1 MSLPRLWSFL
11 AVALPVLAA
20 VIANLPTVD
29 LAYHLRAG
37 GMILDT
43 RAIPATD
50 TFTFTA
56 AGLPWQDQ
64 QWGAQFVLAA
74 VFRLAGWTGLVLLRA
89 TLIGLM
95 FGLVFDLCRRGHA
108 ARTAALLTLAAFG
121 LASVTLGLRP
131 QLFGMVLFAATLW
144 VVARRHDRPRLLWLA
159 VPLATLWANAH
170 GSFILAPALAGLAWL
185 EDLVERQPAPDV
197 RRSFLATVAVHAAT
211 LVNPFGAGVWGYA
224 VGISTNGVV
233 TGRITEWQPTT
244 VRTPEG
250 AAFFISVALIVVLL
264 VALARRGRAVPPTAL
279 LWLVPFAGI
288 AAWAVRGLAWWP
300 LVAAPTVAR
309 LTARAEGD
317 PARREALGSP
327 LLRRLN
333 VVVAAAIVLTGV
345 ALLPLWRSDDPG
357 LRAPAGVV
365 GTAPP
370 GITGALRDLVAPGD
384 RLFAPQPWASWFEL
398 EVPQAQLFVDSRIE
412 LFPVAVWDDYDTI
425 TDGFDGWRDTLEQ
438 WDVTLIVTAEDLGR
452 SPLDARLAGD
462 PAWYEVFADKDGRV
476 YARTDRRR

>member
-1 MSLPRLWSFL
+1 VSLPRLWAFL

-20 VIANLPTVD
+20 IIAGLPTVD

-43 RAIPATD
+43 RSIPSTD

-64 QWGAQFVLAA
+64 QWGAQVVLAA
-74 VFRLAGWTGLVLLRA
+74 VYRVAGWTGLVLLRA
-89 TLIGLM
+89 ALVGAI

-108 ARTAALLTLAAFG
+108 ARTAALLTIAAFG

-144 VVARRHDRPRLLWLA
+144 LVARRHQRPRLLWLVLPA
-159 VPLATLWANAH
+159 AAAWANVH
-170 GSFILAPALAGLAWL
+170 GSFIFAPLLVGLGWV
-185 EDLVERQPAPDV
+185 EDLLERRPATDV
-197 RRSFLATVAVHAAT
+197 RRSFLATIAVVVAT
-211 LVNPFGAGVWGYA
+211 LLNPFGPGVWAYA
-224 VGISTNGVV
+224 AGISTNGVV

-244 VRTPEG
+244 MRTTEG
-250 AAFFISVALIVVLL
+250 AAFFLSVALLALL
-264 VALARRGRAVPPTAL
+264 AVGLARRGRQVPPTAL

-309 LTARAEGD
+309 LAARAEKE
-317 PARREALGSP
+317 PPLREALGTP

-333 VVVAAAIVLTGV
+333 VVIAGVIVLAG
-345 ALLPLWRSDDPG
+345 ASLLPVWRSEDPG
-357 LRAPAGVV
+357 LRAPSGVV

-370 GITGALRDLVAPGD
+370 GITGALRDLARPGD

-412 LFPVAVWDDYDTI
+412 LFPGAVWDDYDTI
-425 TDGFDGWRDTLEQ
+425 TDGFDGWRDTLER
-438 WDVTLIVTAEDLGR
+438 WEATLIVTADGLGR
-452 SPLDARLAGD
+452 SPLDARLAAE
-462 PAWYEVFADKDGRV
+462 PAWRQVHSDADGAV
-476 YARTDRRR
+476 WIRTDR